1 MARDRSLAVKLKAD
15 VSNYLAGIKSAGDA
29 TRDFTG
35 KVGDSAAKHK
45 ADWATVG
52 QSVTVAGLAIA
63 AGVGFAVSRFADF
76 DQAMSAA
83 SAATKASAR
92 DLASLRD
99 AAMAAGADT
108 RAGANSKQICTR
120 QGGPDHCRDP

>member
-63 AGVGFAVSRFADF
+63 AGVGIRRLAVRG
-76 DQAMSAA
+76 
-83 SAATKASAR
+83 
-92 DLASLRD
+92 LRP
-99 AAMAAGADT
+99 GHV
-108 RAGANSKQICTR
+108 GR
-120 QGGPDHCRDP
+120 QCRDQGQRA